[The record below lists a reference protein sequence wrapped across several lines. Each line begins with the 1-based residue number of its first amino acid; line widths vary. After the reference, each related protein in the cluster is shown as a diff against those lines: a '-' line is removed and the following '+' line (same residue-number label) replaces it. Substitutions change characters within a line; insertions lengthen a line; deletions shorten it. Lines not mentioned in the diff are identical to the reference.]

1 MTSASWHIWFIAA
14 VSFLI
19 ACPRP
24 SHSWDSDIEL
34 YDLVEEIQQ
43 NFYEFLSV
51 EQVTLSH
58 R

>member
-1 MTSASWHIWFIAA
+1 MTSASWGLSFILA
-14 VSFLI
+14 VSILI
-19 ACPRP
+19 AYPSP
-24 SHSWDSDIEL
+24 SHAWDSDLEL